1 MPLEPGKTISGA
13 VVIQHLNLGELI
25 AASSLADK
33 VKLEAVVDGRLP
45 FTFGPEGLRFHEGR
59 ITAVRPGRLEIARTA
74 LTGVAASPADAPG
87 APPAQTGQVNAIQ
100 DFAYQAM
107 ENLAFDQ
114 LEAGVNSTDKGR
126 LGILF
131 HIKGRHDPKVAEKA
145 KVGILD
151 LLRGRAFDK
160 RIALPAKTPV
170 DLTLDTSLNFDELL
184 AAWRRS
190 FAPEEAAPPRSG
202 PVQP

>member
-1 MPLEPGKTISGA
+1 
-13 VVIQHLNLGELI
+13 
-25 AASSLADK
+25 
-33 VKLEAVVDGRLP
+33 
-45 FTFGPEGLRFHEGR
+45 
-59 ITAVRPGRLEIARTA
+59 
-74 LTGVAASPADAPG
+74 
-87 APPAQTGQVNAIQ
+87 
-100 DFAYQAM
+100 M
-107 ENLAFDQ
+107 ENLAFSE

-131 HIKGRHDPKVAEKA
+131 HIKGEHDPKVAEKA
-145 KVGILD
+145 RVGILD
-151 LLRGRAFDK
+151 LLRGQAFNK

-190 FAPEEAAPPRSG
+190 FAPEEEAAPTRSG

>member
-1 MPLEPGKTISGA
+1 
-13 VVIQHLNLGELI
+13 
-25 AASSLADK
+25 
-33 VKLEAVVDGRLP
+33 
-45 FTFGPEGLRFHEGR
+45 
-59 ITAVRPGRLEIARTA
+59 
-74 LTGVAASPADAPG
+74 
-87 APPAQTGQVNAIQ
+87 
-100 DFAYQAM
+100 M
-107 ENLAFDQ
+107 ENLAFEQ

-131 HIKGRHDPKVAEKA
+131 HIKGEHDPKVAEKA
-145 KVGILD
+145 RVGILD

-190 FAPEEAAPPRSG
+190 FAPEEPAAQPRSG
-202 PVQP
+202 AVQP

>member
-1 MPLEPGKTISGA
+1 VQT
-13 VVIQHLNLGELI
+13 
-25 AASSLADK
+25 
-33 VKLEAVVDGRLP
+33 
-45 FTFGPEGLRFHEGR
+45 
-59 ITAVRPGRLEIARTA
+59 
-74 LTGVAASPADAPG
+74 SPADSPG
-87 APPAQTGQVNAIQ
+87 APPAAPAPVNAIQ

-107 ENLAFDQ
+107 ENLAFDH
-114 LEAGVNSTDKGR
+114 LEAGVNSTDQGR
-126 LGILF
+126 LSILF
-131 HIKGRHDPKVAEKA
+131 HIKGQHDPKVAEKA

-151 LLRGRAFDK
+151 LLRGRAFNK

-190 FAPEEAAPPRSG
+190 FAPEDAATSPARSG